1 MDNQDANDLLLG
13 TPKEVKNPTK
23 ENITEQLATM
33 KDAQFYTDAINEAN
47 INSII
52 TDHKPELIVLF
63 GLNDLGKTTFVGS
76 LYHLLRVNGEM
87 DDYEFVNSDT
97 FAGFERRVFLRK
109 CSKDGRSNINRTLR
123 SENPFLTLH
132 MRHKTTKD
140 KRLIVISDRAG
151 ERYRD
156 YISKDEE
163 LLKDKAIKYAD
174 RILLFV
180 NAEELTGRPYS
191 NMKDELR
198 MLLRRLKEKSML
210 PLSAK
215 KCIIFNKYD
224 KIEDVENQTFK
235 EHKQEIV
242 ALFEEMFES
251 NEIPQYCIN
260 SKSLNE
266 NSELEKLFCILVKPL
281 DTKKTDPALD
291 WVKVAINNN
300 KA

>member
-1 MDNQDANDLLLG
+1 MDNQDTNDLLLN
-13 TPKEVKNPTK
+13 TPKEQKNPTK
-23 ENITEQLATM
+23 ENVVDSLIVPKETP
-33 KDAQFYTDAINEAN
+33 FYTDALNEIN

-52 TDHKPELIVLF
+52 TDQKPELIVLF

-87 DDYEFVNSDT
+87 ADYKFANSDT

-109 CSKDGRSNINRTLR
+109 CSKDGRSNTNRTLR
-123 SENPFLTLH
+123 SENPFLSLH
-132 MRHKTTKD
+132 MIHNTTRQ
-140 KRLIVISDRAG
+140 KRFIVLSDRAG

-163 LLKDKAIKYAD
+163 LLKDKTIKHAN

-180 NAEELTGRPYS
+180 NAEELMGRSYS

-198 MLLRRLKEKSML
+198 TLLRRLKEKEML
-210 PLSAK
+210 PMCATK
-215 KCIIFNKYD
+215 YIIFNKYD
-224 KIEDVENQTFK
+224 KVLNTEDQQFK

-242 ALFEEMFES
+242 ALFEEMFETK
-251 NEIPQYCIN
+251 EISQHCIN
-260 SKSLNE
+260 SKSLDDNI
-266 NSELEKLFCILVKPL
+266 ELEKIFHSLIQPL
-281 DTKKTDPALD
+281 NAKKVDPSLD
-291 WVKVAINNN
+291 WVKTAIKRN

>member
-1 MDNQDANDLLLG
+1 MDNQDTNDLLLG
-13 TPKEVKNPTK
+13 ASKEIKNPTK
-23 ENITEQLATM
+23 ENIIEQLATV
-33 KDAQFYTDAINEAN
+33 KETQFYTDALNEAN

-52 TDHKPELIVLF
+52 TDQKPELIVLF

-76 LYHLLRVNGEM
+76 FYHLLRVDGKM
-87 DDYEFVNSDT
+87 GDYEFVNSDT

-132 MRHKTTKD
+132 MKHKTTKE
-140 KRLIVISDRAG
+140 KRLIVLSDRAG

-180 NAEELTGRPYS
+180 NAEELTGRTYS

-198 MLLRRLKEKSML
+198 TLLRRLKEKSML
-210 PLSAK
+210 PMFATK
-215 KCIIFNKYD
+215 YIIFNKYD
-224 KIEDVENQTFK
+224 KIADAENPSFK

-242 ALFEEMFES
+242 ALFEEMFEAKGIS
-251 NEIPQYCIN
+251 QHCIN
-260 SKSLNE
+260 SKNLDTNIK
-266 NSELEKLFCILVKPL
+266 LEKLFCILIQPL
-281 DTKKTDPALD
+281 NTKKADPVLD
-291 WVKVAINNN
+291 WVKTAIKSN

>member
-1 MDNQDANDLLLG
+1 MDNQDTNDLLLG

-33 KDAQFYTDAINEAN
+33 KETQFYTDAINEAN

-76 LYHLLRVNGEM
+76 FYHLLRVNGEM
-87 DDYEFVNSDT
+87 DDYEFINSDT

-132 MRHKTTKD
+132 MRHKITKK
-140 KRLIVISDRAG
+140 KRLIVLSDRAG

-180 NAEELTGRPYS
+180 NAEELMGRSYS
-191 NMKDELR
+191 NMKDEFRTLLR
-198 MLLRRLKEKSML
+198 MLKEKSML
-210 PLSAK
+210 PLNAEK
-215 KCIIFNKYD
+215 YIIFNKYD
-224 KIEDVENQTFK
+224 KIKDAENQTFK
-235 EHKQEIV
+235 RHKQEII
-242 ALFEEMFES
+242 ALFEEMFGS
-251 NEIPQYCIN
+251 NGIPHYCIN
-260 SKSLNE
+260 SKNLDSND
-266 NSELEKLFCILVKPL
+266 ELEKLFCTLIKPL
-281 DTKKTDPALD
+281 DTKKADPALD
-291 WVKVAINNN
+291 WVEVAIKNIE
-300 KA
+300 A

>member
-1 MDNQDANDLLLG
+1 
-13 TPKEVKNPTK
+13 
-23 ENITEQLATM
+23 
-33 KDAQFYTDAINEAN
+33 
-47 INSII
+47 
-52 TDHKPELIVLF
+52 
-63 GLNDLGKTTFVGS
+63 
-76 LYHLLRVNGEM
+76 M

-109 CSKDGRSNINRTLR
+109 CNKDGRSNINRTLR

-140 KRLIVISDRAG
+140 KRLIVLSDRAG

-210 PLSAK
+210 PLSAEK
-215 KCIIFNKYD
+215 YIIFNKYD
-224 KIEDVENQTFK
+224 KIGDVENPTFK

-242 ALFEEMFES
+242 TLFEEMFES

-260 SKSLNE
+260 SKNLNE
-266 NSELEKLFCILVKPL
+266 NSELEKLFCVLVKPL
-281 DTKKTDPALD
+281 DTKKIDTALD
-291 WVKVAINNN
+291 WVKVAIKNNN
-300 KA
+300 A